1 MYAFSNNLII
11 YTEVGT
17 DCCIKYNQDEEVAN
31 LANLTDKIIAAHL
44 MDGEMIP
51 GTEIGIR
58 IDQTLTQ
65 DSTGT
70 MAYLE
75 LEAMEINRVK
85 TKLSVAYI
93 DHNML
98 QAGPDNFDD
107 HLFIQSAAKNYG
119 I

>member
-1 MYAFSNNLII
+1 M
-11 YTEVGT
+11 
-17 DCCIKYNQDEEVAN
+17 
-31 LANLTDKIIAAHL
+31 ANLTEKIISRHIT
-44 MDGEMIP
+44 DGEMKP
-51 GTEIGIR
+51 GTEIGLK

-75 LEAMEINRVK
+75 LEAMEIDRVK

-98 QAGPDNFDD
+98 QAGPENFDD

-119 I
+119 IWF